1 MVIRRLSDVRTLQV
15 YVDKLLVVASQLNGL
30 LFSSHTLRNNRKST
44 KPLNF
49 RTNND
54 DGVTE

>member
-1 MVIRRLSDVRTLQV
+1 MVIRRLSDIRTLQV

-54 DGVTE
+54 EME